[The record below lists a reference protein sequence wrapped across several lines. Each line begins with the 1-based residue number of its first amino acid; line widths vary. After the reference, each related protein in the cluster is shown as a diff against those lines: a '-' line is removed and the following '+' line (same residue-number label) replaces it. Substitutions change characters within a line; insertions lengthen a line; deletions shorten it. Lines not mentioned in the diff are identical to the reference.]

1 MTAIA
6 GLLAA
11 NLVLAALGAGA
22 LMATGTWDRLA
33 PLSRIGPS
41 LLAGFASAAVLL
53 PPLLYLGV
61 APTPLVLGALAAS
74 TLAGGAALRRT
85 RPPAQVDRSG
95 GGLLV
100 GAVVAILATPLVLHA
115 ASEPLVKFDAY
126 ADWSLKA
133 KLIYGHGGLV
143 LGAFD
148 PHMLGAYYHAAH
160 REYPLG
166 LPTVEAFVFHLTGG
180 ADSRVIH
187 LQVVLLFL
195 AFVMTM
201 WALLRDRVHPA
212 ILAGVACLLVAA
224 PSLHTQI
231 LSAYADVPM
240 SCLWALAAL
249 SLGLWLAGSGD
260 DRLGLATLLA
270 AGALATK
277 QEGIVLDVA
286 LFGVAALAVAAAR
299 NRRQLIGLAASAC
312 VVVASGLPW
321 QIRVRTLGL
330 HDADIAPS
338 AGRMLRQAHLLP
350 TIVHRLG
357 GELVWTRWPGV
368 VPLAVILALWL
379 AWSRRDAVALGFL
392 GLFAAAACG
401 LAFVYWNAD
410 VPVDGLL
417 VESARRVVTAPVLL
431 AFAALPLMLERLA
444 STAPVAV
451 PRLAIAQ
458 RAHAR
463 ARRPARRPASRVGK
477 QPQRAPALRPER
489 LE

>member
-299 NRRQLIGLAASAC
+299 NRRQLIGLAVSAC

-338 AGRMLRQAHLLP
+338 AGRMLRQARP
-350 TIVHRLG
+350 VADDRPPARRRARLDA
-357 GELVWTRWPGV
+357 LAGV

-410 VPVDGLL
+410 V
-417 VESARRVVTAPVLL
+417 ARRRTARGVGQARRDRAGPPGVRRTAPD
-431 AFAALPLMLERLA
+431 
-444 STAPVAV
+444 
-451 PRLAIAQ
+451 
-458 RAHAR
+458 AR
-463 ARRPARRPASRVGK
+463 APGEHGAGGGAAASDRVSVRTRARGARRDGP
-477 QPQRAPALRPER
+477 RPE
-489 LE
+489 